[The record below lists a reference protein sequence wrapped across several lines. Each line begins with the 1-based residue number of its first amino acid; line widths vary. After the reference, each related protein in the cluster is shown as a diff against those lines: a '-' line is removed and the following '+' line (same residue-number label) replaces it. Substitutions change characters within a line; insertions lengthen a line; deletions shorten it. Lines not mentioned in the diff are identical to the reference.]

1 MKNSRFS
8 IEKNSDAKKI
18 GNKML
23 RRFQIFIVR
32 LGNMSPKKLLKTQQ
46 KPLYISL
53 ATALEY
59 IRILPRNMIWFF
71 NL

>member
-8 IEKNSDAKKI
+8 IEKNSDAKNI

-23 RRFQIFIVR
+23 RRFQIFIVC

-53 ATALEY
+53 ATASEY